1 MPHEY
6 KNGEVTYNWKKDKR
20 FSLLANPN
28 ADTNSSEWQYQRSL
42 YNAMMETFF
51 EENYKLPNADGTSR
65 FLSREKDSRGVY
77 KEALPQAYTTLE
89 ANMIKQE
96 SDSIFRIYG
105 PRY

>member
-1 MPHEY
+1 
-6 KNGEVTYNWKKDKR
+6 
-20 FSLLANPN
+20 
-28 ADTNSSEWQYQRSL
+28 
-42 YNAMMETFF
+42 MMETFF

-96 SDSIFRIYG
+96 SDSIFGYMDHDTKSLYLKKGMFIFLHQFQTFLSAKKNQYFLKEALTTKVIGFR
-105 PRY
+105 